1 MARADEPR
9 VYVRLSR
16 REYEDIARA
25 ADVAGVAVGAL
36 VRVCAVN
43 WCAYVAAE
51 LKASGRDFGRMRSAG
66 GVRAVTPQGPGGR
79 S

>member
-9 VYVRLSR
+9 VYVRLSQ
-16 REYEDIARA
+16 REYEDVKRA

-43 WCAYVAAE
+43 WCAFVAAE
-51 LKASGRDFGRMRSAG
+51 MTTGRRFGKMRRAG
-66 GVRAVTPQGPGGR
+66 GG

>member
-9 VYVRLSR
+9 VYVRLSE
-16 REYEDIARA
+16 REYEDVKRA

-43 WCAYVAAE
+43 WCAFVAAE
-51 LKASGRDFGRMRSAG
+51 MATGRRFGKMRRAG
-66 GVRAVTPQGPGGR
+66 GG